1 MTAVVGQR
9 SEYSP
14 TEIEAALRVVAFY
27 GGNTERASRETGIN
41 GRTLRVWRG
50 DTHRDRYQEIIAQ
63 EGPKL
68 EAIAADQA
76 REAIL
81 RSSDV
86 EHRIFDLLDAAT
98 SPDHEAFKPKD
109 ITELA
114 GALQRVTTSKGINT
128 TKLLELTGRP
138 TQVVAHLNPRE
149 TIQALARDLGVTI
162 DSTAEPIESPAL
174 LPENADANARG

>member
-1 MTAVVGQR
+1 MSAVVGQR
-9 SEYSP
+9 SEYTP

-27 GGNTERASRETGIN
+27 GGNTERASRELGIN
-41 GRTLRVWRG
+41 GRTLRAWRG
-50 DTHRDRYQEIIAQ
+50 DKHRDRYQEILAQ

-68 EAIAADQA
+68 EALAADQA

-86 EHRIFDLLDAAT
+86 EHRIFDLLDTAT
-98 SPDHEAFKPKD
+98 DPDGEEFKPKD

-138 TQVVAHLNPRE
+138 TQIVQHLSPQEAIRG
-149 TIQALARDLGVTI
+149 LARDLGITL
-162 DSTAEPIESPAL
+162 DSTAEEIINPKEITA
-174 LPENADANARG
+174 

>member
-1 MTAVVGQR
+1 VAPMSAIKGQR
-9 SEYSP
+9 SEYTP
-14 TEIEAALRVVAFY
+14 TEIETALRVVAFY
-27 GGNTERASRETGIN
+27 GGNTERASREIGIN
-41 GRTLRVWRG
+41 ARTLRVWRG
-50 DTHRDRYQEIIAQ
+50 DAHRDRYQEIVAQ

-98 SPDHEAFKPKD
+98 DPEHEAFKPKD
-109 ITELA
+109 ITDLA
-114 GALQRVTTSKGINT
+114 GALQRITTSKGINT

-138 TQVVAHLNPRE
+138 TQVVQHLSPQEAIRG
-149 TIQALARDLGVTI
+149 LARDLGTKR
-162 DSTAEPIESPAL
+162 A
-174 LPENADANARG
+174 